1 VAEAAQR
8 IRYNFGTTGGE
19 ISGERAC
26 KRRSAKHLEFLPSL
40 LEGRR
45 SIQLS
50 YGRGADLDSRT
61 LKGPLTLIWTLSL
74 HDETDS
80 LQRRHR
86 RYLTN
91 LSQSE
96 AFLPEPFPLVT
107 SMFGPFGAAGAEQS
121 FAGSCLLFD

>member
-1 VAEAAQR
+1 MGIGIIVAEAAQR

-50 YGRGADLDSRT
+50 YGRSRSIDSKPIILCADAVFTR
-61 LKGPLTLIWTLSL
+61 
-74 HDETDS
+74 
-80 LQRRHR
+80 
-86 RYLTN
+86 
-91 LSQSE
+91 
-96 AFLPEPFPLVT
+96 
-107 SMFGPFGAAGAEQS
+107 
-121 FAGSCLLFD
+121 